1 MSLDDR
7 EHPLM
12 GDVPFGTPKG
22 SNPAAGSH
30 PVTAGTGW
38 AHERRWSDD

>member
-22 SNPAAGSH
+22 AVTRR
-30 PVTAGTGW
+30 PV
-38 AHERRWSDD
+38 HIR